1 MNADAYL
8 ALVHHSVEPVIDGVL
23 DKGLDRYLVTHI
35 FEQTLIHIKR
45 ISELIFVSVALDYQV
60 ALGVAKLVADSD
72 KLVSVADAYS
82 EQLREGADHLN
93 RFFAVILLAH
103 PLNGVERVIKEVGIY
118 LRLKSLELG
127 LSENYLL
134 IMHLF
139 HERLY
144 HMHHV
149 LKRRGE
155 GAELN
160 YIRLVRFIFICFRL
174 LFKALH

>member
-1 MNADAYL
+1 M
-8 ALVHHSVEPVIDGVL
+8 
-23 DKGLDRYLVTHI
+23 
-35 FEQTLIHIKR
+35 
-45 ISELIFVSVALDYQV
+45 
-60 ALGVAKLVADSD
+60 
-72 KLVSVADAYS
+72 
-82 EQLREGADHLN
+82 
-93 RFFAVILLAH
+93 
-103 PLNGVERVIKEVGIY
+103 GIY

-160 YIRLVRFIFICFRL
+160 YIRLVSFIFICFRL